1 MSNICFFC
9 SMCFI
14 ILNMANNNFNSVSVS
29 TDEMFIQQTIIMR
42 NVQKAAL
49 LEMYRPHDTK
59 IKSEV

>member
-14 ILNMANNNFNSVSVS
+14 ILNMANNDFNSV
-29 TDEMFIQQTIIMR
+29 TAEEMFIQQTIIMR